1 MTSSEDQLR
10 EITEALVAMA
20 GLDFSAAPT
29 VRQDGSALDAV
40 AVGLTALA
48 EGFEAALQARQ
59 VAEQSNRSKAQ
70 FLANMSHELRTPLT
84 TIVGVADLLVQ
95 SPLTPDQRVM
105 SGA

>member
-40 AVGLTALA
+40 VVGLTALA
-48 EGFEAALQARQ
+48 EDRPRSKRDRWRS
-59 VAEQSNRSKAQ
+59 VNRSKAQ

-84 TIVGVADLLVQ
+84 TIVGVAVCSSVAADAR
-95 SPLTPDQRVM
+95 SAASCRAPE
-105 SGA
+105 